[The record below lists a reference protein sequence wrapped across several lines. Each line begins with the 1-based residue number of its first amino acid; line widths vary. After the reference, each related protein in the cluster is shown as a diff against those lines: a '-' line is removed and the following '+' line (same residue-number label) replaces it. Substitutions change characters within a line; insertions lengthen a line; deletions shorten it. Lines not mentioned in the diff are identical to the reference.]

1 MKTNAINETIR
12 TLIQSK
18 KDAENKLNDVEK
30 ELCRLVNACPNC
42 VSCTIKDCPIRI
54 RRNII
59 GIKGGDCII

>member
-30 ELCRLVNACPNC
+30 ELRRLVNACP
-42 VSCTIKDCPIRI
+42 
-54 RRNII
+54 
-59 GIKGGDCII
+59 

>member
-30 ELCRLVNACPNC
+30 R
-42 VSCTIKDCPIRI
+42 TT
-54 RRNII
+54 
-59 GIKGGDCII
+59 